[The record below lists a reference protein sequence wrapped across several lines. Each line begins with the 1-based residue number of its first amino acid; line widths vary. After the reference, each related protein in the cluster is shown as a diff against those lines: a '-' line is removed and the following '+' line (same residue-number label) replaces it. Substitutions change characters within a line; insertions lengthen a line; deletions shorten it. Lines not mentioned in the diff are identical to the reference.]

1 MSMVTLAT
9 TSSPVF
15 AFLASTVLV
24 SCTGITLPGATR
36 VGCCPGV
43 ADCAEFC
50 GALVCAP
57 AWGVPEFGDGLA
69 LCASATPHMR
79 AMHAVALKRSFMNR
93 SPSTLA
99 WRRAHLHPTYISR

>member
-15 AFLASTVLV
+15 AFLASTVFV

-43 ADCAEFC
+43 ADCAEFGGVLDCAC
-50 GALVCAP
+50 G
-57 AWGVPEFGDGLA
+57 WGVPEFGDGLA
-69 LCASATPHMR
+69 LCASAPPHMR
-79 AMHAVALKRSFMNR
+79 AINAVALKTFFIELFSFHF
-93 SPSTLA
+93 S
-99 WRRAHLHPTYISR
+99 WRRAQLHPTYIQR